1 MVHLGHMEVGIPMRL
16 WSVLW
21 LDDWQGGVI
30 KACVAL
36 NMLQLA
42 NLSLQP
48 ANAKGQGTG
57 NLARSF
63 TQHPD
68 ITAWQ
73 TS

>member
-1 MVHLGHMEVGIPMRL
+1 MEVGIPMRL

-30 KACVAL
+30 KVWVAL

-48 ANAKGQGTG
+48 AN
-57 NLARSF
+57 
-63 TQHPD
+63 P
-68 ITAWQ
+68 
-73 TS
+73 